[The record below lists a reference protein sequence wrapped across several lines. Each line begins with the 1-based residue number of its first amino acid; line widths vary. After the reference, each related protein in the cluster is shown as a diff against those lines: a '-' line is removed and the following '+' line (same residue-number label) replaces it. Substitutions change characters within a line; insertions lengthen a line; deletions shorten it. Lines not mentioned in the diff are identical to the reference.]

1 LLCVVK
7 YNMKTI
13 SFNRKAYHDYTIL
26 ESVEAGIVLT
36 GTEIKSI
43 RAGRVNIRDAYAHP
57 QGGELWLYNAHIAR
71 YEAGSRDNHEPTR
84 PRKLLLHRRQ
94 INELASKVTQKGFTL
109 VPLKLYLK
117 KGVAK
122 VELGLVRGKK
132 HYDKR
137 ESMASRQAE
146 RDMERA
152 MKLAKQRF

>member
-1 LLCVVK
+1 
-7 YNMKTI
+7 MKTI

>member
-1 LLCVVK
+1 
-7 YNMKTI
+7 MKTI
-13 SFNRKAYHDYTIL
+13 SLNRKAYHDYAIQ

-43 RAGRVNIRDAYAHP
+43 RAGRVNLRDGYARP
-57 QGGELWLYNAHIAR
+57 EGDELWLFNVHIAR

-94 INELASKVTQKGFTL
+94 IDELAGKVTQRGFTL

-122 VELGLVRGKK
+122 VELGLARGKK
-132 HYDKR
+132 LYDKR
-137 ESMASRQAE
+137 ESMARLQAE